1 VTTASEIS
9 PAGDGQVTSHV
20 LLLGAAGN
28 SGRLIAAEL
37 AARRLSVRLA
47 GRRRGPLEDLSRAL
61 AADGATTD
69 VCTVDI
75 GDAASLAGRRR
86 GPLEDL
92 SRALAADGA
101 TTDVCTVDIGDA
113 ASLAA
118 AIAGVGVVLS
128 TIGPFARLAG
138 PVIEACLA
146 ATVPYVDI
154 ANEWPA
160 VRGLL
165 DRDEQARAHAV
176 ALVTGAGFGPAAT
189 ETLVLRL
196 VEQLGVVPDLVR
208 VAAAA
213 GVSRQ
218 SDGVRQTIQESLS
231 QGVTITYRDDQVVQ
245 EALGSGAAI
254 LTFGGEQRQML
265 PAPVG
270 DLETARRASGA
281 ANVVAYIA
289 SPAADR
295 SGTDSYT
302 WAEVSGPGG
311 RTLTAELH
319 TGEGVRAT
327 AAIAAETTQRVLA
340 GVKRGAWTAGQL
352 FGAALVTDATGAQVT
367 VDGQPAQAPA
377 GDG

>member
-1 VTTASEIS
+1 LAR
-9 PAGDGQVTSHV
+9 DGQVTSDV

-47 GRRRGPLEDLSRAL
+47 GRRRGPLEDLARSL
-61 AADGATTD
+61 AADGATAD
-69 VCTVDI
+69 MCAADI
-75 GDAASLAGRRR
+75 GDPASLAG
-86 GPLEDL
+86 
-92 SRALAADGA
+92 
-101 TTDVCTVDIGDA
+101 
-113 ASLAA
+113 

-128 TIGPFARLAG
+128 TIGPFTRLAG
-138 PVIEACLA
+138 PVIDACLA
-146 ATVPYVDI
+146 ARLPYVDI

-160 VRGLL
+160 VRALL

-176 ALVTGAGFGPAAT
+176 TLVTGAGFGPAAT

-196 VEQLGVVPDLVR
+196 VEQMGVAPDLVR

-213 GVSRQ
+213 GVTRQ

-231 QGVTITYRDDQVVQ
+231 SGVAITYRDHQRVQ
-245 EALGSGAAI
+245 EALGSGATV
-254 LTFGGEQRQML
+254 LTFGGAQRQML
-265 PAPVG
+265 PGPVG
-270 DLETARRASGA
+270 DLETARLASGA

-289 SPAADR
+289 SPAASR
-295 SGTDSYT
+295 GGTDSYT

-327 AAIAAETTQRVLA
+327 AAIAAETIQRVLA
-340 GVKRGAWTAGQL
+340 GVKPGAWTVGQL
-352 FGAALVTDATGAQVT
+352 FGAALVTDAIGPQVT
-367 VDGQPAQAPA
+367 ASGQVA
-377 GDG
+377 